1 MSDPVACTGILAD
14 IADPAVHAR
23 IHLLESHDALEI
35 VRLGRGDLSRHRLR
49 AATNKGT
56 ECAIALP
63 RHEHLFDGAVLFLDE
78 TRAIVVRAE
87 PEHWLAFR
95 VANPA
100 AGLELGYFAGNM
112 HWPVRFEG
120 DQLYVAGGADAK
132 HVMERLRRLLDRG
145 AITFEGGV
153 T

>member
-1 MSDPVACTGILAD
+1 MSEPVACTSILAD
-14 IADPAVHAR
+14 IANPAVHAR
-23 IHLLESHDALEI
+23 IHILESHDAVEI

-49 AATNKGT
+49 TATNKGT

-78 TRAIVVRAE
+78 VRAIVVRAE
-87 PEHWLAFR
+87 PEQWLAFR
-95 VANPA
+95 AANPA

-120 DQLYVAGGADAK
+120 DQLYVAGGAGAQQI
-132 HVMERLRRLLDRG
+132 MERLRHLLNRG
-145 AITFEGGV
+145 GITFEGDA